1 MKRFAAIALALASLV
16 AAKPAGAA
24 DTYDIKVIN
33 ASDINMV
40 ARDSR
45 IPIIIRNDYDSAARV
60 LINVVANNSKVT
72 IPAATAASVPGFST
86 YTAKVPVTAISS
98 GDVELEVWLTST
110 TGVRLTETVTLKM
123 HINSD
128 LELYLL
134 GGFFTLIGLL
144 GVAGVVRT
152 KRKRADA
159 K

>member
-1 MKRFAAIALALASLV
+1 MKLFAALAFAIASLF
-16 AAKPAGAA
+16 AATPAGAT
-24 DTYDIKVIN
+24 DGYDIKVIN

-60 LINVVANNSKVT
+60 LIHVVANNSKVT
-72 IPAATAASVPGFST
+72 IPAATAASIPGFST

-110 TGVRLTETVTLKM
+110 TGVRLTENVTLKM

-152 KRKRADA
+152 KRKRAQSQ
-159 K
+159 

>member
-1 MKRFAAIALALASLV
+1 MKLFAALALAL
-16 AAKPAGAA
+16 ATLFATTPAGAT
-24 DTYDIKVIN
+24 DNYDIKVIN

-60 LINVVANNSKVT
+60 LIHVVANNSKVT

-110 TGVRLTETVTLKM
+110 TGVRLTENVTLQM

-152 KRKRADA
+152 KRKRAQA
-159 K
+159 Q

>member
-1 MKRFAAIALALASLV
+1 MKLFAALALAL
-16 AAKPAGAA
+16 ATLFATTPAGAT
-24 DTYDIKVIN
+24 DNYDIKVIN

-60 LINVVANNSKVT
+60 LIHVVANNSKVT

-98 GDVELEVWLTST
+98 GDVELEDWLTST
-110 TGVRLTETVTLKM
+110 TGVRLTENVTLQM

-152 KRKRADA
+152 KRKRAQA
-159 K
+159 Q